1 MYGTTIRNY
10 NSSKSTR
17 AEDKRNKSF
26 MGKNKANRRSK
37 KDEFQRTRYMK
48 IEDQAVRKENDNTRT
63 FTSLDKISRREFP
76 IASVILT
83 VVATMILLL
92 IGTGVMG

>member
-10 NSSKSTR
+10 NNFSKTTR
-17 AEDKRNKSF
+17 DDMKNKAF
-26 MGKNKANRRSK
+26 FGKNKKTRKAK
-37 KDEFQRTRYMK
+37 KEEFPNTRYIK
-48 IEDQAVRKENDNTRT
+48 IEGNSLKKESTKEINSEMVSRK
-63 FTSLDKISRREFP
+63 EFP

-92 IGTGVMG
+92 IGTGVIG

>member
-10 NSSKSTR
+10 NNFSKTSR
-17 AEDKRNKSF
+17 DDMKNKAF
-26 MGKNKANRRSK
+26 FGKNKKTRKAK
-37 KDEFQRTRYMK
+37 KEEFQRTRYMR
-48 IEDQAVRKENDNTRT
+48 IEDNLEREETTKEV
-63 FTSLDKISRREFP
+63 TSEVVSRREFP

-92 IGTGVMG
+92 IGTGVIG

>member
-10 NSSKSTR
+10 NNYSKSSREDMKNKTFFGKNKSTR
-17 AEDKRNKSF
+17 
-26 MGKNKANRRSK
+26 KAK
-37 KDEFQRTRYMK
+37 KEESQRTRYMR
-48 IEDQAVRKENDNTRT
+48 IEENSVRDAE
-63 FTSLDKISRREFP
+63 SSRETTERVSRKEFP

-92 IGTGVMG
+92 IGTGVIG